1 MKLVVLGGT
10 GGLGYA
16 CALRAHALG
25 HAVRVVARNPAR
37 VSFPDGIDV
46 VRGDVSD
53 AADLTRAL
61 DGQDS
66 VIYCVNPHITT
77 WKQHLLAHT
86 SRALSACRA
95 AGARLVFPANVWVF
109 GRGDGTLVDEK
120 RPPSPCAPLGSLRA
134 QQEALLVGSGVR
146 FARLRLPEFY
156 GPNVVTLM
164 GAPFRNALLGK
175 RVPWIGSLDVSCE
188 WVLMEDAAQAMVEL
202 AAADGIDG
210 ETFHLPGGGHS
221 TPRQFFDAIAQAAGR
236 ALRVVRVPG
245 AIIQLAAL
253 ASPMV
258 RVARDTR
265 HLWTHPILLDGSKY
279 RARFGGLPQTPYAE
293 GIAKTLA
300 WFRAHPDA
308 QVMY

>member
-1 MKLVVLGGT
+1 VKLVVLGGT

-25 HAVRVVARNPAR
+25 HAVRVVARNTAR
-37 VSFPDGIDV
+37 VSFPDGVEV
-46 VRGDVSD
+46 VRGDVTD
-53 AADLTRAL
+53 AGDLTRAL
-61 DGQDS
+61 AGCDT

-86 SRALSACRA
+86 SRAVAACRA
-95 AGARLVFPANVWVF
+95 AHARLVFPANVWVF
-109 GRGDGTLVDEK
+109 GRGDRTLVDEK
-120 RPPSPCAPLGSLRA
+120 RAPSPCASLGRLRA
-134 QQEALLVGSGVR
+134 QQEALLRGSGAR
-146 FARLRLPEFY
+146 FAILRLPEFY

-175 RVPWIGSLDVSCE
+175 RVPWIGLLDVTCE
-188 WVLMEDAAQAMVEL
+188 WVLMEDAAHAMVQL
-202 AAADGIDG
+202 AAADGVDG

-221 TPRQFFDAIAQAAGR
+221 TPRQFFDAIAVAAGR
-236 ALRVVRVPG
+236 PVKVLRVPG
-245 AIIQLAAL
+245 AVIQLGAL

-279 RARFGGLPQTPYAE
+279 RARFGAPPQTPYAE

-300 WFRAHPDA
+300 WFRANPSA